1 MSEKRDT
8 EYLGIEELDRVAKFR
23 ITKSQYFLFALALFS
38 ILLLGISSISQSIST
53 GERKKLLS
61 DIETPAASIIFTQ
74 RETLVYATRLALW
87 SNGGTTR
94 REVQIARN
102 LLAQRLAVVD
112 SSGRTM
118 GSRASSQYFKAL
130 NSSDA
135 ILSAAPIGVLPEGMH
150 EETNRALIPVID
162 EILAQARQL
171 VVSYQRSIDQEMV
184 DRAKE
189 DARRNSINLALFYI
203 ILISSALFLL
213 LNFRGNFKNYRLTR
227 ASIVQE
233 QRRLQE
239 MIAELAVVQERV
251 VALQDLDSAKTALI
265 STVNH
270 ELRTPLTSIIGYV
283 ELMRREES
291 INPGS
296 EMDRYLEVLERNS
309 QILLSLVESMLSLS
323 KFDSA
328 VGKLPNKAVNL
339 SQVIDD
345 AIFTLD
351 PVIKSSES
359 TIEFSQIENLE
370 VRGDI
375 GQLSQVF
382 INILANAIK
391 FSPASS
397 TISIAMKVV
406 DEGRVEITIS
416 DQGVGIPEQD
426 LPHIFTRFFRASNV
440 DSGKFQ
446 GTGLG
451 LSIVQQVI
459 DHHNGSIAVSSEEGV
474 GTLFTLTFPLMMKGE
489 TDG

>member
-1 MSEKRDT
+1 MSEKRDI
-8 EYLGIEELDRVAKFR
+8 EYLGIEELGNVAKFR
-23 ITKSQYFLFALALFS
+23 ITKSQFFLFAVALLS
-38 ILLLGISSISQSIST
+38 IILLGISSVSQSIST
-53 GERKKLLS
+53 GEREKLLS

-130 NSSDA
+130 YSSDA
-135 ILSAAPIGVLPEGMH
+135 IVSAAPVGVLPESMH
-150 EETNRALIPVID
+150 QETNKVLIPVID

-184 DRAKE
+184 DRAKD
-189 DARRNSINLALFYI
+189 DARRDSLNLALFYT
-203 ILISSALFLL
+203 ILFSSALFLL
-213 LNFRGNFKNYRLTR
+213 LNFRSNFKNYRVTR
-227 ASIVQE
+227 ASIERE
-233 QRRLQE
+233 QLRLQE
-239 MIAELAVVQERV
+239 MIAELAMVQKRV
-251 VALQDLDSAKTALI
+251 VALQDLDKAKTALI

-283 ELMRREES
+283 ELMQREQS
-291 INPGS
+291 ITPGS
-296 EMDRYLEVLERNS
+296 EMARYLEVLERNS

-328 VGKLPNKAVNL
+328 TGKLPNKAVDIA
-339 SQVIDD
+339 QVIDD

-351 PVIKSSES
+351 PVIKSSECR
-359 TIEFSQIENLE
+359 IEFSRIHNLKI
-370 VRGDI
+370 RGDI
-375 GQLSQVF
+375 GQLNQVF
-382 INILANAIK
+382 INIIANAIK
-391 FSPASS
+391 FSPTGS
-397 TISIAMKVV
+397 TISITMENR
-406 DEGRVEITIS
+406 DGSRVEIAIS
-416 DQGVGIPEQD
+416 DQGVGIPEAD
-426 LPHIFTRFFRASNV
+426 LPQIFTRFFRASNV

-459 DHHNGSIAVSSEEGV
+459 DHHNGGIAVSSQEGV
-474 GTLFTLTFPLMMKGE
+474 GTLFTLNFPLMVKGE
-489 TDG
+489 MDG

>member
-213 LNFRGNFKNYRLTR
+213 LNFRANFKNYRLTR

-391 FSPASS
+391 FSPTSS
-397 TISIAMKVV
+397 TISIAMKVE

>member
-1 MSEKRDT
+1 MSEKRDI
-8 EYLGIEELDRVAKFR
+8 EYLGIEELGSVAKFR
-23 ITKSQYFLFALALFS
+23 ITKSQYFLFAVALLS
-38 ILLLGISSISQSIST
+38 IILLGISSITQSIST
-53 GERKKLLS
+53 GEREKLLS

-130 NSSDA
+130 YSSDA
-135 ILSAAPIGVLPEGMH
+135 IVSAAPVGVLPESMH
-150 EETNRALIPVID
+150 AQTNKVLIPVID

-184 DRAKE
+184 DRAKD
-189 DARRNSINLALFYI
+189 DARRDSFNLALFYI
-203 ILISSALFLL
+203 ILFSSALFLL
-213 LNFRGNFKNYRLTR
+213 LNFRSNFKNYRVTR
-227 ASIVQE
+227 ASIERE

-239 MIAELAVVQERV
+239 MITELAMVQERV
-251 VALQDLDSAKTALI
+251 VALQDLDKAKTALI

-283 ELMRREES
+283 ELMQREQS
-291 INPGS
+291 ISPGS
-296 EMDRYLEVLERNS
+296 EMARYLEVLERNS

-328 VGKLPNKAVNL
+328 TGKLPNKAVDL

-351 PVIKSSES
+351 PVIKISENR
-359 TIEFSQIENLE
+359 IEFSRIENLQI
-370 VRGDI
+370 RGDI
-375 GQLSQVF
+375 GQLNQVF
-382 INILANAIK
+382 INIIANAIK
-391 FSPASS
+391 FSPTGSA
-397 TISIAMKVV
+397 ISIAMKMKG
-406 DEGRVEITIS
+406 ENQVEITIA

-459 DHHNGSIAVSSEEGV
+459 DHHSGSIAVSSQEGV
-474 GTLFTLTFPLMMKGE
+474 GTLFTLNFPLMVKGE
-489 TDG
+489 IDG

>member
-1 MSEKRDT
+1 MSEKRDI
-8 EYLGIEELDRVAKFR
+8 EYLGIEELGSVAKFR
-23 ITKSQYFLFALALFS
+23 ITKSQYFLFAVALLS
-38 ILLLGISSISQSIST
+38 IILLGISSITQSIST
-53 GERKKLLS
+53 GEREKLLS

-130 NSSDA
+130 YSSDA
-135 ILSAAPIGVLPEGMH
+135 IVSAAPVGVLPESMH
-150 EETNRALIPVID
+150 AQTNKVLIPVID

-184 DRAKE
+184 DRAKD
-189 DARRNSINLALFYI
+189 DARRDSFNLALFYI
-203 ILISSALFLL
+203 ILFSSALFLL
-213 LNFRGNFKNYRLTR
+213 LNFRSNFKNYRVTR
-227 ASIVQE
+227 ASIERE

-239 MIAELAVVQERV
+239 MITELAMVQERV
-251 VALQDLDSAKTALI
+251 VALQDLDKAKTALI

-283 ELMRREES
+283 ELMQREQS
-291 INPGS
+291 ISPGS
-296 EMDRYLEVLERNS
+296 EMARYLEVLERNS

-328 VGKLPNKAVNL
+328 TGKLPNKAVDL
-339 SQVIDD
+339 LQAIDD

-351 PVIKSSES
+351 PVIKISENR
-359 TIEFSQIENLE
+359 IEFNRIENLQI
-370 VRGDI
+370 RGDI
-375 GQLSQVF
+375 GQLNQVF
-382 INILANAIK
+382 INIIANAIK
-391 FSPASS
+391 FSPTGSA
-397 TISIAMKVV
+397 ISIAMKMKG
-406 DEGRVEITIS
+406 ENQVEITIA

-459 DHHNGSIAVSSEEGV
+459 DHHNGSIAVSSQEGV
-474 GTLFTLTFPLMMKGE
+474 GTLFTLNFPLMVKGE
-489 TDG
+489 IDG

>member
-1 MSEKRDT
+1 MSEKRDI
-8 EYLGIEELDRVAKFR
+8 EYLGIEELGSVAKFR
-23 ITKSQYFLFALALFS
+23 ITKSQYFLFAVALLS
-38 ILLLGISSISQSIST
+38 IILLGISSVTQSIST
-53 GERKKLLS
+53 GEREKLLS

-130 NSSDA
+130 YSSDA
-135 ILSAAPIGVLPEGMH
+135 IVSAAPVGVLPEKLH
-150 EETNRALIPVID
+150 RATNDELVPVID

-184 DRAKE
+184 ERTKD
-189 DARRNSINLALFYI
+189 DARRNSLNLALFYI
-203 ILISSALFLL
+203 ILFSSALFLL
-213 LNFRGNFKNYRLTR
+213 LNFRSNFKNYRVTR
-227 ASIVQE
+227 ASIERE

-239 MIAELAVVQERV
+239 MITELATAQERV
-251 VALQDLDSAKTALI
+251 LALQDLDKAKTALI

-283 ELMRREES
+283 ELMQREQS
-291 INPGS
+291 ITPDS
-296 EMDRYLEVLERNS
+296 EMARYLEVLERNS
-309 QILLSLVESMLSLS
+309 HILLSLVESMLSLS

-328 VGKLPNKAVNL
+328 TGKLPNKAVNL

-351 PVIKSSES
+351 PVIKSSDI
-359 TIEFSQIENLE
+359 TIIFSRIDNVE
-370 VRGDI
+370 VRGDT
-375 GQLSQVF
+375 GQLNQVF
-382 INILANAIK
+382 INIIANAIK

-397 TISIAMKVV
+397 TISIAMKMK
-406 DEGRVEITIS
+406 DKSRVEITIS

-459 DHHNGSIAVSSEEGV
+459 DHHNGSIAVTSQEGV
-474 GTLFTLTFPLMMKGE
+474 GTLFTLNFPLLVKGDI
-489 TDG
+489 DG

>member
-1 MSEKRDT
+1 MSEKRDI
-8 EYLGIEELDRVAKFR
+8 EYLGIEELGSVAKFR
-23 ITKSQYFLFALALFS
+23 ITKSQYFLFAVALLS
-38 ILLLGISSISQSIST
+38 IILLGISSITQSIST
-53 GERKKLLS
+53 GEREKLLS

-118 GSRASSQYFKAL
+118 GSRASSQYLKAL
-130 NSSDA
+130 YSSDA
-135 ILSAAPIGVLPEGMH
+135 IVSAAPVGVLPESMH
-150 EETNRALIPVID
+150 AQTNKVLIPVID

-184 DRAKE
+184 DRAKD
-189 DARRNSINLALFYI
+189 DARRDSFNLALFYI
-203 ILISSALFLL
+203 ILFSSALFLL
-213 LNFRGNFKNYRLTR
+213 LNFRSNFKNYRVTR
-227 ASIVQE
+227 ASIERE

-239 MIAELAVVQERV
+239 MITELAMVQERV
-251 VALQDLDSAKTALI
+251 VALQDLDKAKTALI

-283 ELMRREES
+283 ELMQREQS
-291 INPGS
+291 ISPGS
-296 EMDRYLEVLERNS
+296 EMARYLEVLERNS

-328 VGKLPNKAVNL
+328 TGKLPNKAVDL
-339 SQVIDD
+339 SQAIDD

-351 PVIKSSES
+351 PVIKISENR
-359 TIEFSQIENLE
+359 IEFNRIENLQI
-370 VRGDI
+370 RGDI
-375 GQLSQVF
+375 GQLNQVF
-382 INILANAIK
+382 INIIANAIK
-391 FSPASS
+391 FSPTGSA
-397 TISIAMKVV
+397 ISIAMKMKG
-406 DEGRVEITIS
+406 ENQVEITIA

-459 DHHNGSIAVSSEEGV
+459 DHHNGSIAVSSQEGV
-474 GTLFTLTFPLMMKGE
+474 GTLFTLNFPLMVKGE
-489 TDG
+489 IDG

>member
-1 MSEKRDT
+1 MSEKRDI
-8 EYLGIEELDRVAKFR
+8 EYLGIEELSSVAKFR
-23 ITKSQYFLFALALFS
+23 ITKSQYLLFS
-38 ILLLGISSISQSIST
+38 IALISIILLGISSVTQSIST
-53 GERKKLLS
+53 GEREKLLS

-130 NSSDA
+130 YSSDA
-135 ILSAAPIGVLPEGMH
+135 IVSAAPIGVLPEDLH
-150 EETNRALIPVID
+150 QQINKELKPVID

-171 VVSYQRSIDQEMV
+171 VVSYQRSVDQEMV
-184 DRAKE
+184 NRAKD
-189 DARRNSINLALFYI
+189 DARRNSLNLALFYI
-203 ILISSALFLL
+203 ILFSSALFLL
-213 LNFRGNFKNYRLTR
+213 LNFRSNFKNYRVTR
-227 ASIVQE
+227 ASIERE

-239 MIAELAVVQERV
+239 MITELATAQERV
-251 VALQDLDSAKTALI
+251 LALQDLDKAKTALI

-283 ELMRREES
+283 ELMQREQS
-291 INPGS
+291 ITPGS
-296 EMDRYLEVLERNS
+296 EMARYLEVLERNS

-328 VGKLPNKAVNL
+328 TGKLPNKAVNL
-339 SQVIDD
+339 TQVIDD

-351 PVIKSSES
+351 PVIKSSD
-359 TIEFSQIENLE
+359 IAILFSRIDNVE
-370 VRGDI
+370 VRGDT
-375 GQLSQVF
+375 GQLNQVF
-382 INILANAIK
+382 INIIANAIK

-397 TISIAMKVV
+397 TISIAMKMK
-406 DEGRVEITIS
+406 DKSRVEITIS
-416 DQGVGIPEQD
+416 DQGVGIPVQD

-459 DHHNGSIAVSSEEGV
+459 DHHNGNIDVSSQEGV
-474 GTLFTLTFPLMMKGE
+474 GTLFTLNFPLLVKGE
-489 TDG
+489 IDG

>member
-1 MSEKRDT
+1 MSEKRDI
-8 EYLGIEELDRVAKFR
+8 EYLGIEELSSVAKFR
-23 ITKSQYFLFALALFS
+23 ITKSQYLLFS
-38 ILLLGISSISQSIST
+38 IALISIILLGISSVTQSIST
-53 GERKKLLS
+53 GEREKLLS

-130 NSSDA
+130 YSSDA
-135 ILSAAPIGVLPEGMH
+135 IVSAAPIGVLPEDLH
-150 EETNRALIPVID
+150 QQINKELKPVID

-171 VVSYQRSIDQEMV
+171 VVSYQRSVDQEMV
-184 DRAKE
+184 NRAKD
-189 DARRNSINLALFYI
+189 DARRNSLNLALFYI
-203 ILISSALFLL
+203 ILFSSALFLL
-213 LNFRGNFKNYRLTR
+213 LNFRSNFKNYRVTR
-227 ASIVQE
+227 ASIERE

-239 MIAELAVVQERV
+239 MITELATAQERV
-251 VALQDLDSAKTALI
+251 LALQDLDKAKTALI

-283 ELMRREES
+283 ELMQREQS
-291 INPGS
+291 ITPGS
-296 EMDRYLEVLERNS
+296 EMARYLEVLERNS

-328 VGKLPNKAVNL
+328 TGKLPNKAVNL
-339 SQVIDD
+339 TQVIDD

-351 PVIKSSES
+351 PVIKSSD
-359 TIEFSQIENLE
+359 IAILFSRIDNVE
-370 VRGDI
+370 VRGDT
-375 GQLSQVF
+375 GQLNQVF
-382 INILANAIK
+382 INIIANAIK

-397 TISIAMKVV
+397 TISIAMKMK
-406 DEGRVEITIS
+406 DKSRVEITIS
-416 DQGVGIPEQD
+416 DQGVGIPVQD

-459 DHHNGSIAVSSEEGV
+459 DHHNGSIAVTSQEGV
-474 GTLFTLTFPLMMKGE
+474 GTLFTLNFPLLVKGE
-489 TDG
+489 IDG

>member
-1 MSEKRDT
+1 MSEKRDV
-8 EYLGIEELDRVAKFR
+8 EYLGIEELGRVAKFR
-23 ITKSQYFLFALALFS
+23 ISKSQYLLFTLALFS
-38 ILLLGISSISQSIST
+38 ILLLGISSITQSIST

-74 RETLVYATRLALW
+74 RETLVYATLLALW

-130 NSSDA
+130 YNSDA
-135 ILSAAPIGVLPEGMH
+135 IVSAAPIGVLPESMH
-150 EETNRALIPVID
+150 QETNKVLIPVID

-189 DARRNSINLALFYI
+189 DARRNTINLALFYI

-213 LNFRGNFKNYRLTR
+213 LNFRSNFRNYRLTR
-227 ASIVQE
+227 ASIEQE

-239 MIAELAVVQERV
+239 MIAELTMAQERV
-251 VALQDLDSAKTALI
+251 LALQDLDKAKTALI

-283 ELMRREES
+283 ELMQREQS
-291 INPGS
+291 IIPGS
-296 EMDRYLEVLERNS
+296 EMARYLEVLERNS

-339 SQVIDD
+339 AQVIDD

-351 PVIKSSES
+351 PVIKSSDMRVD
-359 TIEFSQIENLE
+359 FSPIENLE
-370 VRGDI
+370 VRGDL
-375 GQLSQVF
+375 GQLNQVF
-382 INILANAIK
+382 INIIANAIK

-397 TISIAMKVV
+397 TISIAMKMAG
-406 DEGRVEITIS
+406 ENRVEVTIS
-416 DQGVGIPEQD
+416 DEGVGIPEPD

-451 LSIVQQVI
+451 LTIVQQVV
-459 DHHNGSIAVSSEEGV
+459 DHHNGSIAVSSKEGV
-474 GTLFTLTFPLMMKGE
+474 GTLFTLNFPIMVKGE
-489 TDG
+489 IDG

>member
-1 MSEKRDT
+1 MSEKRDI
-8 EYLGIEELDRVAKFR
+8 EYLGIEELSSVAKFR
-23 ITKSQYFLFALALFS
+23 ITKSQYFLFSVALLS
-38 ILLLGISSISQSIST
+38 IILLGISSVTQSIST
-53 GERKKLLS
+53 GEREKLLS

-130 NSSDA
+130 YGSDA
-135 ILSAAPIGVLPEGMH
+135 IVAAAPMGVLPESMH
-150 EETNRALIPVID
+150 AQTNKVLVPVID

-184 DRAKE
+184 DRAKD
-189 DARRNSINLALFYI
+189 DARRDSLNLTLFYI
-203 ILISSALFLL
+203 ILFSSALFLL
-213 LNFRGNFKNYRLTR
+213 LNFRSNFKNYRVTR
-227 ASIVQE
+227 ASIEQE

-239 MIAELAVVQERV
+239 MITELAMAQERV
-251 VALQDLDSAKTALI
+251 LALQDLDKAKTALI

-283 ELMRREES
+283 ELMRREQS
-291 INPGS
+291 ILPGS
-296 EMDRYLEVLERNS
+296 EMARYLEVLERNS

-328 VGKLPNKAVNL
+328 TGKLPNKAVDL
-339 SQVIDD
+339 TQVIDD

-351 PVIKSSES
+351 PVIKSSD
-359 TIEFSQIENLE
+359 TRIEFSRIENLE
-370 VRGDI
+370 VKGDI
-375 GQLSQVF
+375 GQLNQVF
-382 INILANAIK
+382 INIIANAVK

-397 TISIAMKVV
+397 TISIAMKMT
-406 DEGRVEITIS
+406 DENHVEITIS
-416 DQGVGIPEQD
+416 DQGVGIPEPD

-459 DHHNGSIAVSSEEGV
+459 DHHNGSITVSSQEGV
-474 GTLFTLTFPLMMKGE
+474 GTLFTLEFPLLLKGE
-489 TDG
+489 IDG

>member
-1 MSEKRDT
+1 MSEKRDI
-8 EYLGIEELDRVAKFR
+8 EYLGIEELGSVAKFR
-23 ITKSQYFLFALALFS
+23 ITKSQYFLFAIALLS
-38 ILLLGISSISQSIST
+38 IILLGISSVTQSIST
-53 GERKKLLS
+53 GEREKLLS

-130 NSSDA
+130 YSSDA
-135 ILSAAPIGVLPEGMH
+135 IVSAAPVGVLPESMH
-150 EETNRALIPVID
+150 AQTNKVLVPVID

-184 DRAKE
+184 DRAKD
-189 DARRNSINLALFYI
+189 DARRDSLNLALFYI
-203 ILISSALFLL
+203 ILFSSALFLL
-213 LNFRGNFKNYRLTR
+213 LNFRSNFKNYRVTR
-227 ASIVQE
+227 ASIERE

-239 MIAELAVVQERV
+239 MITELAMVQERV
-251 VALQDLDSAKTALI
+251 VALQDLDKAKTALI

-283 ELMRREES
+283 ELMQREQS
-291 INPGS
+291 ISPGS
-296 EMDRYLEVLERNS
+296 EMARYLEVLERNS

-328 VGKLPNKAVNL
+328 TGKLPNKAVDIT
-339 SQVIDD
+339 QVIDD

-351 PVIKSSES
+351 PVIKISENR
-359 TIEFSQIENLE
+359 IEFNRIENLQI
-370 VRGDI
+370 RGDI
-375 GQLSQVF
+375 GQLNQVF
-382 INILANAIK
+382 INIIANAIK
-391 FSPASS
+391 FSPTGSA
-397 TISIAMKVV
+397 ISIAMKMKG
-406 DEGRVEITIS
+406 ENQVEITIA

-459 DHHNGSIAVSSEEGV
+459 DHHSGSIAVSSQEGV
-474 GTLFTLTFPLMMKGE
+474 GTLFTLNFPLMVKGE
-489 TDG
+489 IDG

>member
-1 MSEKRDT
+1 MSEKREI
-8 EYLGIEELDRVAKFR
+8 EYLGIEELGNVAKFR
-23 ITKSQYFLFALALFS
+23 ITKSQYSLFAIAL
-38 ILLLGISSISQSIST
+38 IAIILLGISSVTQSIST
-53 GERKKLLS
+53 GEREKLLS

-118 GSRASSQYFKAL
+118 GSRASSQYFNAL
-130 NSSDA
+130 YSSDA
-135 ILSAAPIGVLPEGMH
+135 IVSAAPIGVLPESMH
-150 EETNRALIPVID
+150 EETNKVLIPVVD

-184 DRAKE
+184 NRAKE
-189 DARRNSINLALFYI
+189 DARRDSLNLALFYI
-203 ILISSALFLL
+203 ILFSSALFLL
-213 LNFRGNFKNYRLTR
+213 LNFRSNLKNYRVTR
-227 ASIVQE
+227 ASIERE

-239 MIAELAVVQERV
+239 MISELTIAQERV
-251 VALQDLDSAKTALI
+251 AALQDLDKAKTALI

-283 ELMRREES
+283 ELMQREES
-291 INPGS
+291 ILPGS
-296 EMDRYLEVLERNS
+296 EMARYLEVLERNS

-328 VGKLPNKAVNL
+328 TGKLPDKAVNL

-345 AIFTLD
+345 AIFILD
-351 PVIKSSES
+351 PVIKSSD
-359 TIEFSQIENLE
+359 IRIDFSRLEELE
-370 VRGDI
+370 VKGDI
-375 GQLSQVF
+375 GQLNQVF
-382 INILANAIK
+382 INIIANAIK

-397 TISIAMKVV
+397 TISIAMKRKG
-406 DEGRVEITIS
+406 ENRVEIMIS
-416 DQGVGIPEQD
+416 DQGVGIPEPD

-459 DHHNGSIAVSSEEGV
+459 DHHIGNITVSSREGV
-474 GTLFTLTFPLMMKGE
+474 GTLFTLDFPLMLKGK
-489 TDG
+489 

>member
-1 MSEKRDT
+1 MSEKRDI
-8 EYLGIEELDRVAKFR
+8 EYLGIEELGSVAKFR
-23 ITKSQYFLFALALFS
+23 ITKSQYFLFAVALLS
-38 ILLLGISSISQSIST
+38 IILLGISSVTQSIST
-53 GERKKLLS
+53 GEREKLLS

-118 GSRASSQYFKAL
+118 GSRASTQYFKAL
-130 NSSDA
+130 YSSDA
-135 ILSAAPIGVLPEGMH
+135 ILSAAPVGVLPESMH
-150 EETNRALIPVID
+150 EQTNKVLIPVID

-184 DRAKE
+184 DRAKD
-189 DARRNSINLALFYI
+189 DARRDSLNLALFYI
-203 ILISSALFLL
+203 ILFSSALFLL
-213 LNFRGNFKNYRLTR
+213 LNFRSNFKNYRVTR
-227 ASIVQE
+227 ASIERE

-239 MIAELAVVQERV
+239 MISELAMAQERV
-251 VALQDLDSAKTALI
+251 VALQDLDKAKTALI

-283 ELMRREES
+283 ELMQREHS
-291 INPGS
+291 ITPGS
-296 EMDRYLEVLERNS
+296 EMARYLEVLERNS

-328 VGKLPNKAVNL
+328 TGKLPNKAVDL
-339 SQVIDD
+339 TQVIDD

-351 PVIKSSES
+351 PVIKSSDNR
-359 TIEFSQIENLE
+359 IEFSRIENLE

-375 GQLSQVF
+375 GQLNQVF
-382 INILANAIK
+382 INIIANAIK

-397 TISIAMKVV
+397 TISIVMKAK
-406 DEGRVEITIS
+406 DGNRLEITIS
-416 DQGVGIPEQD
+416 DQGVGIPEAD

-440 DSGKFQ
+440 NSGKFQ

-459 DHHNGSIAVSSEEGV
+459 DHHNGSIAVSSQEGV
-474 GTLFTLTFPLMMKGE
+474 GTLFTLDFPLIVKGE
-489 TDG
+489 IDG

>member
-23 ITKSQYFLFALALFS
+23 ITKSQYLLFALALFS

-397 TISIAMKVV
+397 TILIAMKVV

-489 TDG
+489 PDG

>member
-1 MSEKRDT
+1 
-8 EYLGIEELDRVAKFR
+8 
-23 ITKSQYFLFALALFS
+23 
-38 ILLLGISSISQSIST
+38 
-53 GERKKLLS
+53 
-61 DIETPAASIIFTQ
+61 
-74 RETLVYATRLALW
+74 
-87 SNGGTTR
+87 
-94 REVQIARN
+94 
-102 LLAQRLAVVD
+102 
-112 SSGRTM
+112 
-118 GSRASSQYFKAL
+118 
-130 NSSDA
+130 
-135 ILSAAPIGVLPEGMH
+135 
-150 EETNRALIPVID
+150 
-162 EILAQARQL
+162 
-171 VVSYQRSIDQEMV
+171 MV

-189 DARRNSINLALFYI
+189 DARRDSINLALFYI

-233 QRRLQE
+233 QRRLYE
-239 MIAELAVVQERV
+239 MITELAVVQDRV
-251 VALQDLDSAKTALI
+251 VALQDLDKAKTALI

-291 INPGS
+291 IRPDS
-296 EMDRYLEVLERNS
+296 EMARYLEVLERNS

-328 VGKLPNKAVNL
+328 VGKLPDKAVSL

-345 AIFTLD
+345 AIFTLN
-351 PVIKSSES
+351 PVMKSSES
-359 TIEFSQIENLE
+359 TIEFSRIENLE

-382 INILANAIK
+382 INVLANAIK

-397 TISIAMKVV
+397 TISIAMKIV

-440 DSGKFQ
+440 DSGKFP

-459 DHHNGSIAVSSEEGV
+459 DHHNGSITVSSQEGV
-474 GTLFTLTFPLMMKGE
+474 GSRFTLTFPLMMKGE
-489 TDG
+489 IDG

>member
-38 ILLLGISSISQSIST
+38 IFLLGISSITQSIST

-130 NSSDA
+130 YSSDA

-150 EETNRALIPVID
+150 EETNKALIPVID

-296 EMDRYLEVLERNS
+296 EMARYLEVLERNS

-397 TISIAMKVV
+397 TILIAMKVV

-489 TDG
+489 NDG

>member
-1 MSEKRDT
+1 MSEKRDI
-8 EYLGIEELDRVAKFR
+8 EYLGIEELGRVAKFK
-23 ITKSQYFLFALALFS
+23 ITKSQYFLFAIALLS
-38 ILLLGISSISQSIST
+38 ILLLGISSITQSIST

-130 NSSDA
+130 YSSDA
-135 ILSAAPIGVLPEGMH
+135 ILSAAPVGVLPEGMH
-150 EETNRALIPVID
+150 EETNKVLIPIID

-213 LNFRGNFKNYRLTR
+213 LNFRSNFKNYRLTR
-227 ASIVQE
+227 ASIEQE

-239 MIAELAVVQERV
+239 MITELAMVQERV
-251 VALQDLDSAKTALI
+251 VALQDLDKAKTALI

-283 ELMRREES
+283 ELMQREQS
-291 INPGS
+291 IIPGS
-296 EMDRYLEVLERNS
+296 EMARYLEVLERNS

-339 SQVIDD
+339 AQVIDD

-351 PVIKSSES
+351 PVIKSSEMR
-359 TIEFSQIENLE
+359 IDFSPIENLE
-370 VRGDI
+370 VQGDL
-375 GQLSQVF
+375 GQLNQVF

-391 FSPASS
+391 FSPSGA
-397 TISIAMKVV
+397 TISIAMKIK
-406 DEGRVEITIS
+406 DESRIEVAIA
-416 DQGVGIPEQD
+416 DQGVGIPEPD

-451 LSIVQQVI
+451 LSIVQQVV
-459 DHHNGSIAVSSEEGV
+459 DHHNGSIAVSSKEGV
-474 GTLFTLTFPLMMKGE
+474 GTLFTLDFPRLSEGE
-489 TDG
+489 LDG

>member
-1 MSEKRDT
+1 MSEKRDI
-8 EYLGIEELDRVAKFR
+8 EYLGIEELGSVAKFR
-23 ITKSQYFLFALALFS
+23 ITKSQYFLFAVALLS
-38 ILLLGISSISQSIST
+38 IILLGISSITQSIST
-53 GERKKLLS
+53 GEREKLLS

-130 NSSDA
+130 YSSDA
-135 ILSAAPIGVLPEGMH
+135 IVSAAPVGVLPESMH
-150 EETNRALIPVID
+150 AQTNKVLIPVID

-184 DRAKE
+184 DRAKD
-189 DARRNSINLALFYI
+189 DARRDSFNLALFYI
-203 ILISSALFLL
+203 ILFSSALFLL
-213 LNFRGNFKNYRLTR
+213 LNFRSNFKNYRVTR
-227 ASIVQE
+227 ASIERE

-239 MIAELAVVQERV
+239 MITELAMVQERV
-251 VALQDLDSAKTALI
+251 VALQDLDKAKTALI

-283 ELMRREES
+283 ELMQREQS
-291 INPGS
+291 ISPGS
-296 EMDRYLEVLERNS
+296 EMARYLEVLERNS

-328 VGKLPNKAVNL
+328 TGKLPNKAVDL
-339 SQVIDD
+339 SQAIDD

-351 PVIKSSES
+351 PVIKISENR
-359 TIEFSQIENLE
+359 IEFNRIENLQI
-370 VRGDI
+370 RGDI
-375 GQLSQVF
+375 GQLNQVF
-382 INILANAIK
+382 INIIANAIK
-391 FSPASS
+391 FSPTGSA
-397 TISIAMKVV
+397 ISIAMKMKG
-406 DEGRVEITIS
+406 ENQVEITIA

-459 DHHNGSIAVSSEEGV
+459 DHHNGSIAVSSQEGV
-474 GTLFTLTFPLMMKGE
+474 GTLFTLNFPLMVKGE
-489 TDG
+489 IDG

>member
-1 MSEKRDT
+1 MSEKRDIP
-8 EYLGIEELDRVAKFR
+8 YLGIEELGSVAKFR
-23 ITKSQYFLFALALFS
+23 ITKSQYFLFAVALLS
-38 ILLLGISSISQSIST
+38 IILLGISSITQSIST
-53 GERKKLLS
+53 GEREKLLS

-130 NSSDA
+130 YSSDA
-135 ILSAAPIGVLPEGMH
+135 IVSAAPVGVLPESMH
-150 EETNRALIPVID
+150 AQTNKVLIPVID

-184 DRAKE
+184 DRAKD
-189 DARRNSINLALFYI
+189 DARRDSFNLALFYI
-203 ILISSALFLL
+203 ILFSSALFLL
-213 LNFRGNFKNYRLTR
+213 LNFRSNFKNYRVTR
-227 ASIVQE
+227 ASIERE

-239 MIAELAVVQERV
+239 MITELAMVQERV
-251 VALQDLDSAKTALI
+251 VALQDLDKAKTALI

-283 ELMRREES
+283 ELMQREQS
-291 INPGS
+291 ISPGS
-296 EMDRYLEVLERNS
+296 EMARYLEVLERNS

-328 VGKLPNKAVNL
+328 TGKLPNKAVDL
-339 SQVIDD
+339 SQAIDD

-351 PVIKSSES
+351 PVIKISENR
-359 TIEFSQIENLE
+359 IEFNRIENLQI
-370 VRGDI
+370 RGDI
-375 GQLSQVF
+375 GQLNQVF
-382 INILANAIK
+382 INIIANAIK
-391 FSPASS
+391 FSPTGSA
-397 TISIAMKVV
+397 ISIAMKMKG
-406 DEGRVEITIS
+406 ENQVEITIA

-459 DHHNGSIAVSSEEGV
+459 DHHSGSIAVSSQEGV
-474 GTLFTLTFPLMMKGE
+474 GTLFTLNFPLMVKGE
-489 TDG
+489 IDG

>member
-1 MSEKRDT
+1 MSEKRDI
-8 EYLGIEELDRVAKFR
+8 EYLGIEELGSVAKFR
-23 ITKSQYFLFALALFS
+23 ITKSQYFLFAVALLS
-38 ILLLGISSISQSIST
+38 IILLGISSVTQSIST
-53 GERKKLLS
+53 GEREKLLS

-130 NSSDA
+130 YGSDA
-135 ILSAAPIGVLPEGMH
+135 IVAAAPMGVLPESMH
-150 EETNRALIPVID
+150 AQTNKVLVPVID

-184 DRAKE
+184 DRAKN
-189 DARRNSINLALFYI
+189 DARRDSLNLTLFYI
-203 ILISSALFLL
+203 ILFSSALFLL
-213 LNFRGNFKNYRLTR
+213 LNFRSNFKNYRVTR
-227 ASIVQE
+227 ASIEQE

-239 MIAELAVVQERV
+239 MITELAMAQERV
-251 VALQDLDSAKTALI
+251 LALQDLDKAKTALI

-283 ELMRREES
+283 ELMRREQS
-291 INPGS
+291 ILPGS
-296 EMDRYLEVLERNS
+296 EMARYLEVLERNS

-328 VGKLPNKAVNL
+328 TGKLPNKAVDL
-339 SQVIDD
+339 TQVIDD

-351 PVIKSSES
+351 PVIKSSD
-359 TIEFSQIENLE
+359 TRIEFSRIENLE
-370 VRGDI
+370 VKGDI
-375 GQLSQVF
+375 GQLNQVF
-382 INILANAIK
+382 INIIANAVK

-397 TISIAMKVV
+397 TISIAMKMT
-406 DEGRVEITIS
+406 DENHVEITIS
-416 DQGVGIPEQD
+416 DQGVGIPEPD

-459 DHHNGSIAVSSEEGV
+459 DHHNGSITVSSQEGV
-474 GTLFTLTFPLMMKGE
+474 GTLFTLEFPLLLKGE
-489 TDG
+489 IDG

>member
-1 MSEKRDT
+1 MSEKREI
-8 EYLGIEELDRVAKFR
+8 EYLGIEELGSVAKFR
-23 ITKSQYFLFALALFS
+23 ITKSQYSLFAIALMA
-38 ILLLGISSISQSIST
+38 IILLGISSVTQSIST
-53 GERKKLLS
+53 GEREKLLS

-118 GSRASSQYFKAL
+118 GSRASSQYFGAL
-130 NSSDA
+130 YSSDA
-135 ILSAAPIGVLPEGMH
+135 ILSAAPIGVLPESMH
-150 EETNRALIPVID
+150 EETNKVLIPVID

-184 DRAKE
+184 DLAKE
-189 DARRNSINLALFYI
+189 DARRDSLNLALFYI
-203 ILISSALFLL
+203 ILFSSALFLL
-213 LNFRGNFKNYRLTR
+213 LNVRSNIKNYRVTR
-227 ASIVQE
+227 ASIERE

-239 MIAELAVVQERV
+239 MIADLAMAQERV
-251 VALQDLDSAKTALI
+251 AALQDLDKAKTALI

-283 ELMRREES
+283 ELMQREES
-291 INPGS
+291 ILPGS
-296 EMDRYLEVLERNS
+296 EMARYLEVLERNS

-328 VGKLPNKAVNL
+328 TGKLPNKAVNL
-339 SQVIDD
+339 TQVIDD

-351 PVIKSSES
+351 PVIKSSD
-359 TIEFSQIENLE
+359 IRIDFSRLEELE
-370 VRGDI
+370 VKGDT
-375 GQLSQVF
+375 GQLNQVF
-382 INILANAIK
+382 INIIANAIK

-397 TISIAMKVV
+397 TISIAMNIKSE
-406 DEGRVEITIS
+406 DRVEITIS
-416 DQGVGIPEQD
+416 DQGVGIPEPD

-459 DHHNGSIAVSSEEGV
+459 DHHNGDIAVSSQEGV
-474 GTLFTLTFPLMMKGE
+474 GTLFAIEFPLLLKGE
-489 TDG
+489 IDG

>member
-1 MSEKRDT
+1 MSEKRDI
-8 EYLGIEELDRVAKFR
+8 EYLGIEELGSVAKFR
-23 ITKSQYFLFALALFS
+23 ITKSQYFLFAIALLS
-38 ILLLGISSISQSIST
+38 IILLGISSVTQSIST
-53 GERKKLLS
+53 GEREKLLS

-130 NSSDA
+130 YSSDA
-135 ILSAAPIGVLPEGMH
+135 IVSAAPVGVLPESMH
-150 EETNRALIPVID
+150 AQTNKVLVPVID

-184 DRAKE
+184 DRAKD
-189 DARRNSINLALFYI
+189 DARRDSLNLALFYI
-203 ILISSALFLL
+203 ILFSSALFLL
-213 LNFRGNFKNYRLTR
+213 LNFRSNFKNYRVTR
-227 ASIVQE
+227 ASIERE

-239 MIAELAVVQERV
+239 MITELAMVQERV
-251 VALQDLDSAKTALI
+251 VALQDLDKAKTALI

-283 ELMRREES
+283 ELMQREQS
-291 INPGS
+291 ISPGS
-296 EMDRYLEVLERNS
+296 EMARYLEVLERNS

-328 VGKLPNKAVNL
+328 TGKLPNKAVDL

-351 PVIKSSES
+351 PVIKISENR
-359 TIEFSQIENLE
+359 IEFNRIENLQI
-370 VRGDI
+370 RGDI
-375 GQLSQVF
+375 GQLNQVF
-382 INILANAIK
+382 INIIANAIK
-391 FSPASS
+391 FSPTGSA
-397 TISIAMKVV
+397 ISIAMKMKG
-406 DEGRVEITIS
+406 ENQVEITIA

-459 DHHNGSIAVSSEEGV
+459 DHHSGSIAVSSQEGV
-474 GTLFTLTFPLMMKGE
+474 GTLFTLNFPLMVKGE
-489 TDG
+489 IDG